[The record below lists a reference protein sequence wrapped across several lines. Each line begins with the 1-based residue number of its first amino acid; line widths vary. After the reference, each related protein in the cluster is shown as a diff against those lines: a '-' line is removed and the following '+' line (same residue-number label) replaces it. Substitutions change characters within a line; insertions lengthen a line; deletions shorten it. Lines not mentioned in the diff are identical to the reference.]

1 MATGNGLKLLQRI
14 FSSATQLSEAKT
26 LPLRAW
32 RAATATDASP
42 SAEYVQLHHL
52 AELVSRLRPEDFG
65 WNNRRF
71 PKSVTYEHVCGR
83 QDSPFHLGIFL
94 IPKHHRI
101 PLHDH
106 PGMLVISKLLVGT
119 LHVKSYSKGPPGT
132 AMRRE
137 GLLSGDK
144 FAALITYPEEG
155 NLHEFTALESCAI
168 FDVLLPPYNPQDGRH
183 CQYYVESRE
192 VSPKNQA
199 STTTTPFY
207 TFSPSP
213 STSPAAS
220 PSSPSSPSPSSSS
233 ASPSPSS
240 PSSDAGLSEVVFSE
254 AVATRIREVDEPEN
268 FYVEHGG
275 SYNFPL
281 GETPN

>member
-1 MATGNGLKLLQRI
+1 
-14 FSSATQLSEAKT
+14 
-26 LPLRAW
+26 
-32 RAATATDASP
+32 
-42 SAEYVQLHHL
+42 
-52 AELVSRLRPEDFG
+52 
-65 WNNRRF
+65 
-71 PKSVTYEHVCGR
+71 
-83 QDSPFHLGIFL
+83 
-94 IPKHHRI
+94 
-101 PLHDH
+101 
-106 PGMLVISKLLVGT
+106 
-119 LHVKSYSKGPPGT
+119 
-132 AMRRE
+132 MRRE

-199 STTTTPFY
+199 SATTTPFY

-220 PSSPSSPSPSSSS
+220 PSSPSSLSSPSSPSPSSSS

-240 PSSDAGLSEVVFSE
+240 PSSTDVGLSEVVFSE
-254 AVATRIREVDEPEN
+254 AVATKIREVDEPEN

-281 GETPN
+281 GGNTKLIEEDNNTMST